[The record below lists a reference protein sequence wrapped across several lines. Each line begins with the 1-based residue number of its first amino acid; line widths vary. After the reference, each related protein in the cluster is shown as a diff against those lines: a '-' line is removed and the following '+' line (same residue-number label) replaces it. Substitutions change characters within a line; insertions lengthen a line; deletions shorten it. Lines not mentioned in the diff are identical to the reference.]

1 MNYETYEDFASFVS
15 ERIAKLRNHKNV
27 SARDMSLSL
36 GLGEAYINH
45 IENNSNMPSMKN
57 FYYICE
63 FLKISPKDFF
73 DDDTEAPDLLAELI
87 TACKKLDRRSMQNLL
102 EFIKNTTT

>member
-1 MNYETYEDFASFVS
+1 MFETYEELEEFISRRVAQ
-15 ERIAKLRNHKNV
+15 LREQAEI

-36 GLGEAYINH
+36 GLGAGYINN
-45 IENNSNMPSMKN
+45 IENKNNMPSMQG

-73 DDDTEAPDLLAELI
+73 DDGIQAPEALAELMNE
-87 TACKKLDRRSMQNLL
+87 CKGLDRDSIQGLL
-102 EFIKNTTT
+102 TFIRYAKK

>member
-1 MNYETYEDFASFVS
+1 MFESYDDFAEFVS
-15 ERIAKLRNHKNV
+15 KRLSLLREQKKI

-36 GLGEAYINH
+36 GLGAGYINN
-45 IENNSNMPSMKN
+45 IENGNNMPSMKV
-57 FYYICE
+57 FFYICE

-73 DDDTEAPDLLAELI
+73 DNETVAPDLLSELI

-102 EFIKNTTT
+102 DFINNTTT